1 MPSPPL
7 RRRAISLLVAAV
19 WAWIWACSSSAPAA
33 DHPGLSIYRE
43 HCVRC
48 HGENGGGTAN
58 VPDPLIGDRSVNQ
71 LAAYIDETMPEDD
84 PTKVTGE
91 AARHVAEFVH
101 AAFYS
106 PIARDRHRPA
116 RVALARL
123 TVRQHRQALADL
135 VGSFR
140 SPPPAVDPARGLAG
154 EYFKTRLFIRDHGLV
169 LERTDPTVAFDFG
182 TAGPAPGTIKPTRF
196 AIRWTGA
203 ILPTETGVHEFVIRT
218 EQAAKLELNGGA
230 DEAALIDA
238 AVQSGSNT
246 EHRAAVFLLGGRAYP
261 LTLKFWRANQGVDQ
275 EESERATPASIRLL
289 WKPPHAAL
297 ETVPERALIPH
308 KAPRVFTLAT
318 PFPPDDRS
326 IGYERGTSVSEE
338 WLAATTAAAIATAD
352 HVLDDV
358 EKLSGVAADASDRAA
373 RLEAFAAAFAERAFR
388 RPLTAEQRA
397 LVVERPFSDA
407 PDPDTGLRRSL
418 LAVLGSP
425 RFLFVEAGSD
435 DAFATAARLSFGL
448 WDSIPDEPLRQ
459 AAAKGEL
466 STAEEI
472 RRQAERMV
480 EDRRTRAKVR
490 DFLFAWLRVDLGPEL
505 AKDPARHPEFTPEV
519 AADLRT
525 SLELFLDEAVWSG
538 RDFRGLFTAEEL
550 PVNGRL
556 APLYGATMPADADF
570 RRVQLDDGRRGG
582 LLSHPYLMSVLSY
595 PSSTSPI
602 HRGVFLARGV
612 LGNTLRPP
620 QEAIAPLPAEQHPEL
635 TTRERVAL
643 QTSAVACQTCH
654 TLINPLGFALEE
666 FDELGRYR
674 VAERGAGGARPIDA
688 SGSYQPRTGP
698 PATFRGG
705 RELAAYVAG
714 SHDAHEAFVQAAF
727 HALVKQ
733 PVRAWGGD
741 TLERLTASFA
751 ASGFDIPRLLV
762 DIMVVAAM
770 PPRHRVASTPV
781 PESSP

>member
-7 RRRAISLLVAAV
+7 RRRAISLLVVAV

-58 VPDPLIGDRSVNQ
+58 VPDPLIGERSVNQ

-106 PIARDRHRPA
+106 PIARDRQRPA

-140 SPPPAVDPARGLAG
+140 SPPPAVDQARGLAG
-154 EYFKTRLFIRDHGLV
+154 EYFKTGDFKRRNGLV

-308 KAPRVFTLAT
+308 KTPRVFTLAT

-326 IGYERGTSVSEE
+326 IGYERGTSVSGE

-358 EKLSGVAADASDRAA
+358 EKLAGVAADASDRGA
-373 RLEAFAAAFAERAFR
+373 RLEAFAATFAERAFR

-448 WDSIPDEPLRQ
+448 WDSFPDEPLRQ

-770 PPRHRVASTPV
+770 PPQPDVR
-781 PESSP
+781 E